1 MNDHDRRNLEFL
13 SSLDEHGWQ
22 DWTSQA
28 SLDDV
33 MYAIELLQKFR
44 GEFEVQALE
53 WQDDV
58 VDVSQAR
65 EILAKF

>member
-33 MYAIELLQKFR
+33 MYAIELL
-44 GEFEVQALE
+44 
-53 WQDDV
+53 
-58 VDVSQAR
+58 
-65 EILAKF
+65 